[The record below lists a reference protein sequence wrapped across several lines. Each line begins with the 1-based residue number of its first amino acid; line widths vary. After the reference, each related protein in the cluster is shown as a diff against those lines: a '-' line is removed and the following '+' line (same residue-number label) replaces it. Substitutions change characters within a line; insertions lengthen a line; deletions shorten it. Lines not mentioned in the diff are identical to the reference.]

1 MGGGYHGGFGAT
13 LGSAFAG
20 DASFMGSSERFL
32 KNIRNRKD
40 VDPGGKFDIIAH
52 GTAHTIEI
60 EHDGQKIQVN
70 SRTAANMIKRLPG
83 YNGQSI
89 RLLSC
94 STGSDG
100 AGFAQNLA
108 NKLGVTV
115 YAPSDKLWA
124 YGNGRHVIAPASST
138 RDRFGNPQ
146 PDLNRTGRFVRYTP
160 GGNKR

>member
-1 MGGGYHGGFGAT
+1 
-13 LGSAFAG
+13 
-20 DASFMGSSERFL
+20 
-32 KNIRNRKD
+32 
-40 VDPGGKFDIIAH
+40 
-52 GTAHTIEI
+52 
-60 EHDGQKIQVN
+60 
-70 SRTAANMIKRLPG
+70 MIKRLPG

-94 STGSDG
+94 STGSDC

-146 PDLNRTGRFVRYTP
+146 PDLNRTGRFVRYIP